1 MMKGNYEI
9 SAPGLWV
16 KSYVLAILV
25 PSVLWFII
33 AWGLGSLGMA
43 LGCCLYSI
51 ILHTIGYIVVG
62 IPLLCILERNN
73 CTACWRTVPACA
85 LGGVVTFL
93 VSLLMISVVVR
104 GELPS
109 LKYSAGFIII
119 LTIHG
124 AWTGFAVSR
133 TRKKLEAIK

>member
-1 MMKGNYEI
+1 MKGNHEI
-9 SAPGLWV
+9 STPELWA
-16 KSYVLAILV
+16 KSYVLAILA
-25 PSVLWFII
+25 PSLGWFIV
-33 AWGLGSLGMA
+33 AWGLGTLGIA

-62 IPLLCILERNN
+62 IPLLRILERNN
-73 CTACWRTVPACA
+73 CRACWRTVPSCA

-93 VSLLMISVVVR
+93 VSLLIISIVVR
-104 GELPS
+104 GDLPS
-109 LKYSAGFIII
+109 LKYSAVFIII

-133 TRKKLEAIK
+133 TKKKLEAIK